1 MEARVSAYRIN
12 DLELSALAGAGA
24 EIAHLYLVALRPRMD
39 FRTGVVGRVVRI
51 SYQAL
56 REWTERTARR
66 GVRYLAHDKSKLQ
79 RMLAQLEKLGLLRRL
94 GGQYELVFACP
105 LADTD
110 SCVQK
115 KARRGSIHPQD
126 GYEFSAD
133 AGFKDVPESVD
144 NAKAATHPYSGNTY
158 KTNPPNPPRRG
169 REKKEI
175 ESPTP
180 AAREDRNGPQHRRGA
195 RRHRLSEQ
203 RGQSTAVVGDGPA
216 AQRPESEEVSGV
228 AWQADLAWPVDM
240 GVAERARVA
249 RIVARAPLGMRQVV
263 IDEWWG
269 RMAAG
274 GVDDP
279 FAMLA
284 YHAKRAAD
292 PDWVPSYAPAVR
304 ESRERAR
311 ALRLQQEEALA
322 RLQAQAEQAVAGL
335 PWHAGRLRRAVAAER
350 GVA

>member
-1 MEARVSAYRIN
+1 VSAYRIN

-115 KARRGSIHPQD
+115 KAGRGSIHPQD
-126 GYEFSAD
+126 GYEFNAD

-180 AAREDRNGPQHRRGA
+180 AAREDRNGPQHRRA
-195 RRHRLSEQ
+195 RRPRLSEE
-203 RGQSTAVVGDGPA
+203 RGQTASVVGDGLA
-216 AQRPESEEVSGV
+216 ESEDGQSV
-228 AWQADLAWPVDM
+228 AWQADLAWPVDLR
-240 GVAERARVA
+240 GPERARVA
-249 RIVARAPLGMRQVV
+249 RIVARAPADMRQVV
-263 IDEWWG
+263 IDEWRG

-284 YHAKRAAD
+284 YHAKRASD
-292 PDWVPSYAPAVR
+292 PDWVPSYAAAVR

-311 ALRLQQEEALA
+311 ALRRQQEEALA

-335 PWHAGRLRRAVAAER
+335 PWHAGRLRHAA
-350 GVA
+350 GVARGAA